1 MQRII
6 NYFLLLLIAFNIFF
20 VSLGA
25 YFYPIASIDAVS
37 IWFLKAKAFYLNNG
51 YIPLEVLR
59 DKFYLNTHPQYPLLL
74 PFIFYILY
82 VLLNGINETVVA
94 FINPLFYLLTII
106 VVYKLLKEM
115 EIKTTLSLILTYA
128 YSMLSPF
135 LAQGGRKH
143 SGDADIFIVFLNWL
157 AVFFSYKFIKHKNY
171 GFFYLLIAIIMI
183 SSQIK
188 AEGILLASILLFIP
202 VSKKLK
208 LFSIAF
214 SLIPFVLWR
223 MFISYYNI
231 PNDFYFILPSLQ
243 ETATRSFEIFYYTF
257 NEMLKIN
264 NWYIFWPVFLIFTIF
279 GRRKNEFIKKYISP
293 SLMLYCGGFFVFY
306 LLSSISPK
314 IYVPIS
320 IDRILLQLSTF
331 YYLIFAE
338 TVKNTSFK
346 KLKTCSKKINLFS
359 KVLSK
364 F

>member
-6 NYFLLLLIAFNIFF
+6 NSLLILLIIFNFLF

-25 YFYPIASIDAVS
+25 YLYPIASIDAVS
-37 IWFLKAKAFYLNNG
+37 IWYLKAKAFYLNNG
-51 YIPLEVLR
+51 YIPLEVL
-59 DKFYLNTHPQYPLLL
+59 KNKYYLNTHPQYPLLL
-74 PFIFYILY
+74 PFIFYIFY

-143 SGDADIFIVFLNWL
+143 SGDADIFILFLNWL
-157 AVFFSYKFIKHKNY
+157 AIFFSYKFIKNKNY
-171 GFFYLLIAIIMI
+171 NFFYILILIVMI

-188 AEGILLASILLFIP
+188 AEGIFLAPILLFIP

-208 LFSIAF
+208 FFSIVL
-214 SLIPFVLWR
+214 SLIPFTLWR
-223 MFISYYNI
+223 VFISYYNI

-243 ETATRSFEIFYYTF
+243 EMTIRSFEIFYYTLK
-257 NEMLKIN
+257 EMLKIN
-264 NWYIFWPVFLIFTIF
+264 NWYVFWPVFFVIFIL
-279 GRRKNEFIKKYISP
+279 GKRKNEFIKKFIYP
-293 SLMLYCGGFFVFY
+293 SLIFYCGGFFIFY
-306 LLSSISPK
+306 LLSSISPQT
-314 IYVPIS
+314 YVSTS
-320 IDRILLQLSTF
+320 IDRILLQLSPF

-338 TVKNTSFK
+338 SVRNISFK
-346 KLKTCSKKINLFS
+346 K
-359 KVLSK
+359 
-364 F
+364 